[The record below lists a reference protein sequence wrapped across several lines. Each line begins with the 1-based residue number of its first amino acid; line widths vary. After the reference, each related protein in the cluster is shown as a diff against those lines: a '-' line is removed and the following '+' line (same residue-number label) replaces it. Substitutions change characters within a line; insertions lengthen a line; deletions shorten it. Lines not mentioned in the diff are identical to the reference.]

1 MGSYSVRKRCADSS
15 TSEKY
20 RHYNGAENYQYDT
33 EMVKMGN
40 IATIILGVITLFFG
54 FYAMVLELKGISN
67 FDQLL
72 YVFIFGLL
80 TYLSR

>member
-1 MGSYSVRKRCADSS
+1 
-15 TSEKY
+15 
-20 RHYNGAENYQYDT
+20 
-33 EMVKMGN
+33 MVKMGN